1 MTDEELKQKLTP
13 EEYKVLREKGT
24 EMPYSGKYYQHF
36 EPGMYSCKVC
46 GNQLFSSD
54 TKYDGSQGPGGLRG
68 WPTFDQAIPGAVK
81 FFDDTSDGTLLRPG
95 ASGGHVH
102 RTEVTCAN
110 CGSHLG
116 HGFDDDTAKTGKH
129 FCINS
134 VCLGF
139 EEKK

>member
-1 MTDEELKQKLTP
+1 MTDEELKKTLTP
-13 EEYKVLREKGT
+13 DEYRILREKGT
-24 EMPYSGKYYQHF
+24 EMPYSGKFYKHF

-46 GNQLFSSD
+46 GNTLFASD
-54 TKYDGSQGPGGLRG
+54 AKYDGSEGPVGLRG
-68 WPTFDQAIPGAVK
+68 WPSFDQAIPGAVK
-81 FFDDTSDGTLLRPG
+81 MVPDTSNGM
-95 ASGGHVH
+95 S

-116 HGFDDDTAKTGKH
+116 HIFDDDTAKTGKH